1 MKFKNILRIVAVLL
15 TFSIALCFGES
26 IDEYDKKIDQSN
38 GRLKGLEKQLT
49 SLRGDVKKYQQ
60 QEQGLIR
67 EMDNTKRQISLTNEK
82 IRLQKRELEL
92 RKAKKRQLQRDYKGA
107 KIKSEALID
116 RYKNRVVHAYKLK
129 PNRQLDLFID
139 AGSAREFYYR
149 VKYISAVNEADRKL
163 YDEIIDNINFIDT
176 RNAQVDR
183 ETRAIFKSVM
193 NMENEE
199 ENLRELKNDKES
211 KYKTIHAN
219 KTLIAEQIKE
229 KENSIKEI
237 QKLINKTQKSKKAY
251 LIRLEEERKKREVVE
266 LPFSQKKGKLPWPAR
281 GKIVSSFGKQKH
293 PVLGTITENS
303 GIDIAT
309 ASGSAVRAV
318 SDGVVV
324 TITWLRGFGNTI
336 IVLHDDNYYTVYSHI
351 DNIDVVQDEYVDAGQ
366 KLATASFDRSVN
378 GTRMH
383 FELWHEQEK
392 INPSYWLRK

>member
-1 MKFKNILRIVAVLL
+1 MPRS
-15 TFSIALCFGES
+15 T
-26 IDEYDKKIDQSN
+26 
-38 GRLKGLEKQLT
+38 EKQ
-49 SLRGDVKKYQQ
+49 
-60 QEQGLIR
+60 EQL
-67 EMDNTKRQISLTNEK
+67 
-82 IRLQKRELEL
+82 
-92 RKAKKRQLQRDYKGA
+92 
-107 KIKSEALID
+107 
-116 RYKNRVVHAYKLK
+116 LK
-129 PNRQLDLFID
+129 
-139 AGSAREFYYR
+139 
-149 VKYISAVNEADRKL
+149 V
-163 YDEIIDNINFIDT
+163 
-176 RNAQVDR
+176 
-183 ETRAIFKSVM
+183 

-237 QKLINKTQKSKKAY
+237 QKLINKTQKDKKAY
-251 LIRLEEERKKREVVE
+251 LIRLEEERKKREIVE
-266 LPFSQKKGKLPWPAR
+266 LPFSQKKGKLPWPAT

-392 INPSYWLRK
+392 INPSYWLIK

>member
-1 MKFKNILRIVAVLL
+1 MNFKNIFRIVVLL
-15 TFSIALCFGES
+15 IFSIALCFGES
-26 IDEYDKKIDQSN
+26 IDEYDKKIDRGN
-38 GRLKGLEKQLT
+38 GRLKELEKQLT
-49 SLRGDVKKYQQ
+49 SLRSEVKKYQQ
-60 QEQGLIR
+60 QERGLIS

-82 IRLQKRELEL
+82 IRIQKRELEL
-92 RKAKKRQLQRDYKGA
+92 RKAKKRQLQRDYQGA
-107 KIKSEALID
+107 QKKSEELIE

-139 AGSAREFYYR
+139 AVSVREFYYR
-149 VKYISAVNEADRKL
+149 IKYISAVNEADRKL
-163 YDEIIDNINFIDT
+163 YDEILDNINLIDT
-176 RNAQVDR
+176 RNTQIDR
-183 ETRAIFKSVM
+183 ETRAITKNVIDL
-193 NMENEE
+193 ENEE
-199 ENLRELKNDKES
+199 ENLRELKNDSEL
-211 KYKTIHAN
+211 KYRKIQAD
-219 KTLIAEQIKE
+219 KSLIAEQIQD

-237 QKLINKTQKSKKAY
+237 QNLINKTQKDKKAY
-251 LIRLEEERKKREVVE
+251 VVRLEEERKKREIVE
-266 LPFSQKKGKLPWPAR
+266 LPFGQKKGKLPWPAT
-281 GKIVSSFGKQKH
+281 GKIVSNFGKQKH

-318 SDGVVV
+318 SDGLIV

-351 DNIDVVQDEYVDAGQ
+351 DNIDVIQDEYVDAGQ
-366 KLATASFDRSVN
+366 KLATASSDESVS

>member
-1 MKFKNILRIVAVLL
+1 MKFKNIFRIVAVLL
-15 TFSIALCFGES
+15 IFSIALCFGES

-82 IRLQKRELEL
+82 IRLQKCELEL
-92 RKAKKRQLQRDYKGA
+92 RKAKKRQLQRDYEGA
-107 KIKSEALID
+107 QIKSEALID

-139 AGSAREFYYR
+139 ATSAREFYYR
-149 VKYISAVNEADRKL
+149 IKYISAVNEADRKL

-183 ETRAIFKSVM
+183 ETRAIVKSVM
-193 NMENEE
+193 NMEKEE

-211 KYKTIHAN
+211 KYKKIHAN

-237 QKLINKTQKSKKAY
+237 QKLINKTQKDKKAY
-251 LIRLEEERKKREVVE
+251 LIRLEEERKKREIVE
-266 LPFSQKKGKLPWPAR
+266 LPFSQKKGKLPWPTT

-366 KLATASFDRSVN
+366 KLATASSDGSIG

>member
-1 MKFKNILRIVAVLL
+1 
-15 TFSIALCFGES
+15 
-26 IDEYDKKIDQSN
+26 
-38 GRLKGLEKQLT
+38 
-49 SLRGDVKKYQQ
+49 
-60 QEQGLIR
+60 
-67 EMDNTKRQISLTNEK
+67 
-82 IRLQKRELEL
+82 L
-92 RKAKKRQLQRDYKGA
+92 RKAKKRQLQRDYEGA

-163 YDEIIDNINFIDT
+163 YDEIIDNINFIDM

-211 KYKTIHAN
+211 KYKKIHAN

-251 LIRLEEERKKREVVE
+251 LIRLEEERKKREIVE
-266 LPFSQKKGKLPWPAR
+266 LPFSQKKGKLPWPAT

-351 DNIDVVQDEYVDAGQ
+351 DNIDVVQDEYVEAGQ

>member
-1 MKFKNILRIVAVLL
+1 MKFKKIFRIFLVFLTLSLVL
-15 TFSIALCFGES
+15 CMGES
-26 IDEYDKKIDQSN
+26 VDEYDKKIDQSN
-38 GRLKGLEKQLT
+38 GQLKGLEKQLT
-49 SLRGDVKKYQQ
+49 SLRSEVKKYQQ
-60 QEQGLIR
+60 QEKGLIK

-92 RKAKKRQLQRDYKGA
+92 RKAKKRQLQRDYQGA
-107 KIKSEALID
+107 QKKSEELIE

-129 PNRQLDLFID
+129 PDRQLDLFID
-139 AGSAREFYYR
+139 ATSAREFYYR
-149 VKYISAVNEADRKL
+149 IKYISAVNEADRKL

-176 RNAQVDR
+176 RNVQIDR
-183 ETRAIFKSVM
+183 ETRAIAKSVM
-193 NMENEE
+193 DMENEE
-199 ENLRELKNDKES
+199 ENLRELKNGKEL
-211 KYKTIHAN
+211 KYRKIHAD
-219 KTLIAEQIKE
+219 KALIAEQIKE

-237 QKLINKTQKSKKAY
+237 QNLINKTQKDKKAY
-251 LIRLEEERKKREVVE
+251 LARLEEERKKREIVG
-266 LPFSQKKGKLPWPAR
+266 LPFGQKKGKLPWPAT
-281 GKIVSSFGKQKH
+281 GKIVSNFGKQKH

-303 GIDIAT
+303 GIDIST

-318 SDGVVV
+318 SDGMVV

-351 DNIDVVQDEYVDAGQ
+351 ENIDVIQDEYVDAGQ
-366 KLATASFDRSVN
+366 QLATASSDGSVN